1 MAKPHDE
8 TFTHV
13 LKLYGIDP
21 MNVPED
27 GTLLIGVGEAVVEQF
42 VRDSNGG
49 TVVNHDG
56 TELIREYATYPS
68 PRLEDAYNHVHVE
81 FTS

>member
-42 VRDSNGG
+42 VRDDNGG
-49 TVVNHDG
+49 TVVSHDG
-56 TELIREYATYPS
+56 TELVREYATYPS
-68 PRLEDAYNHVHVE
+68 PRLEGAYNHVHVE